1 MKQENKKN
9 GITLIS
15 LIITVIVMMILVGV
29 TVSLITS
36 NDLTRVA
43 ERVGEE
49 YSNQMATEG
58 SLGEITINGKKYSS
72 LQAYYQKIS
81 GEIPWFYE
89 ENEDGTITIT
99 GIDFST
105 YNATAGENQYGTAD
119 LEIDTLVFPEK
130 INGKIVKKVNWKDL
144 VIPLDNIDTNSKSD
158 IKIKGVKKII
168 FSDTITELYTNA
180 YEGVNKD
187 EKESNDVNYANFRLI
202 FPDAEE
208 VKLPSNL
215 KTIGSNFFAGWGLN
229 TDSRLNLKIP
239 LSVDSIGTCAFN
251 GINKVYLKYG
261 TSFTTTDISDAN
273 RWEAKEVIIET
284 GFEIGDYVNYNP
296 TISSLKGTALLDS
309 EIYYKSLAS
318 NNGYADQEFRATA
331 DVKWRICDYD
341 LSNGTITLISEYPI
355 NSIKNEPL
363 TFKGIGTTNELD
375 TICAI
380 YGNGYGAIS
389 AESIAAEATISV
401 DIWQSDV
408 SSIHFTMPSISNED
422 YCSVHA
428 NSILFPDACAPYWID
443 GTAETYYN
451 YNSIYSYYYKNRF
464 YADSSGNNSFKI
476 YLKQLQLSGS
486 FDNLYEGAFAVRPI
500 VKIDLK
506 AVDIN
511 HPVVSNGVT
520 TFNLK

>member
-130 INGKIVKKVNWKDL
+130 INGKTVKKVNWKDL

-215 KTIGSNFFAGWGLN
+215 KTIGSNFFAGWGLDA
-229 TDSRLNLKIP
+229 DSRLNLRIP
-239 LSVDSIGTCAFN
+239 LSVDSIGTWAFN

-273 RWEAKEVIIET
+273 RWEAYEVIIET

-296 TISSLKGTALLDS
+296 TISSLNGTALPDS
-309 EIYYKSLAS
+309 EIYYKSLTS

-363 TFKGIGTTNELD
+363 TFSGMGSTSELS
-375 TICAI
+375 TICSI
-380 YGNGYGAIS
+380 YGKGYGALDS
-389 AESIAAEATISV
+389 YSLKPGYYFGGDAEIIC
-401 DIWQSDV
+401 SDDGPGGYV
-408 SSIHFTMPSISNED
+408 NFWGDSYVQEVFVPSSGGES
-422 YCSVHA
+422 
-428 NSILFPDACAPYWID
+428 WID
-443 GTAETYYN
+443 ASAYYN
-451 YNSIYSYYYKNRF
+451 GGGNWYKESSWRFVLVNSKSFLKYVELTSYQESYSYAAGIRPLVT
-464 YADSSGNNSFKI
+464 I
-476 YLKQLQLSGS
+476 QL
-486 FDNLYEGAFAVRPI
+486 D
-500 VKIDLK
+500 K
-506 AVDIN
+506 VDIN
-511 HPVVSNGVT
+511 NPIVSKGEYVS
-520 TFNLK
+520 FNLK